1 MLISIVGLNLEDL
14 SVQYIRTETISHDKP
29 ISLYD
34 DYEFIVPL
42 ALNPL
47 AVKGMRNEN
56 GEVYIVED
64 PDKTYAWKEVRRR
77 RAQLLVE
84 SDWTQ
89 FPDVSAKMEV
99 GKKDAW
105 IAYRQ
110 ALRDITVQV
119 KDPLH
124 VVWPVIPH

>member
-1 MLISIVGLNLEDL
+1 MLVSIVGLNLEDL
-14 SVQYIRTETISHDKP
+14 SVKYIRTETISHDKP
-29 ISLYD
+29 ITLYD

-42 ALNPL
+42 ALNPF
-47 AVKGMRNEN
+47 AVKGIRHEN
-56 GEVYIVED
+56 GEIVIVED
-64 PDKTYAWKEVRRR
+64 PDKTYAWKELRRR

-89 FPDVSAKMEV
+89 FPDVSAKMDA

-110 ALRDITVQV
+110 ALRDITVDV